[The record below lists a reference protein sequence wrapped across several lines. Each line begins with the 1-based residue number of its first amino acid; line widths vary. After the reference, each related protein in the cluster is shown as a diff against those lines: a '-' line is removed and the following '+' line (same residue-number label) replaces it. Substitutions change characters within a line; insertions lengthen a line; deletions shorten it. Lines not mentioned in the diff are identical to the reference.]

1 MVQVFASLAETYK
14 LCAIVL
20 RVAIFVLLLQRDK
33 NNDRGRAEDN
43 ADGNNGAPMGK
54 PNDC

>member
-1 MVQVFASLAETYK
+1 MAQVFASLAENDK

-33 NNDRGRAEDN
+33 
-43 ADGNNGAPMGK
+43 K
-54 PNDC
+54 Q

>member
-1 MVQVFASLAETYK
+1 MVQVFASLAENYK

-33 NNDRGRAEDN
+33 
-43 ADGNNGAPMGK
+43 K
-54 PNDC
+54 Q